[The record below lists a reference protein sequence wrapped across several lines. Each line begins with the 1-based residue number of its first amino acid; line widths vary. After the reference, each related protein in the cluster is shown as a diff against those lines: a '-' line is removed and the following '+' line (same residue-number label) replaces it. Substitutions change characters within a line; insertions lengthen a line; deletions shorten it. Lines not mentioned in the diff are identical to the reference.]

1 MNRTILF
8 AAATLF
14 SLTALPVNATAQ
26 TVSRSG
32 HYSLNMGNEWAGGS
46 FFAGA
51 ALQATRTLRSTTSV
65 ETNDYAFNALNTD
78 GSVRILRQ
86 SPITLFAGSLSSR
99 GQNYG
104 TSPYAASFQLYVRG
118 IVELNQRFT
127 TTGIHTFLSYYRTFD
142 LFPTDPSIGISV
154 YGVPVTVRGNA
165 GVGVEARLGSN
176 LPGGGY
182 ASLNGF
188 ARGWGY
194 GRVHAQ
200 AGWSHFGAGADF
212 NITFANT
219 RLSAG
224 TFADARRLSTTSR
237 TGGELIV
244 RAPSAG
250 GSVALTFQS
259 ITLRID
265 VWVAFIGRL
274 TSNLVNYA
282 SNPISIL
289 NVLF

>member
-1 MNRTILF
+1 MLRTTLF
-8 AAATLF
+8 AAATLL
-14 SLTALPVNATAQ
+14 SLSALPHVALAQ
-26 TVSRSG
+26 TASRSG
-32 HYSLNMGNEWAGGS
+32 HYSLNMGNDWAGGS

-51 ALQATRTLRSTTSV
+51 ALQASRSASSTNMFQ
-65 ETNDYAFNALNTD
+65 TNDYAFNALNTD
-78 GSVRILRQ
+78 GTVRILRQ
-86 SPITLFAGSLSSR
+86 SPITLFAGTLSSR

-104 TSPYAASFQLYVRG
+104 TSPYSASFQLYVRG
-118 IVELNQRFT
+118 IVERNERFT
-127 TTGIHTFLSYYRTFD
+127 TTGNHSFLSYYRSFD

-165 GVGVEARLGSN
+165 GVGVEARLGAN

-194 GRVHAQ
+194 GRVSAQ

-212 NITFANT
+212 NVTFANT

-224 TFADARRLSTTSR
+224 TFADARRQQIRYRDGSVGFT
-237 TGGELIV
+237 
-244 RAPSAG
+244 APSVG
-250 GSVALTFQS
+250 GSIGLTFQA

-274 TSNLVNYA
+274 TENLVSWA
-282 SNPISIL
+282 SNPITIF